1 MKKYLDVR
9 NIIILLLLAST
20 VIVAVNPRGI
30 MPNRTKYHQ
39 IIDSIPYPVHDTLM
53 VDSLVEVEVEVP
65 YEVQIPYPVH
75 DTLLMPV
82 DTAAILKDFYVKN
95 EVKETL
101 TLPNGLGT
109 IALNETISQNKV
121 LSRSFDAKVK
131 QKVIKDTIYTPE
143 PKKTQLF
150 FGFDA
155 NFDKPNV
162 VRLMGLG
169 LILKDKS
176 DRLYKVST
184 GVNNTVVNGLSGEF
198 QPYIGGGVYW
208 KINLKKKK

>member
-1 MKKYLDVR
+1 MKKIFDIR
-9 NIIILLLLAST
+9 HIIIVLLVLIALLEFL
-20 VIVAVNPRGI
+20 NPGGF
-30 MPNRTKYHQ
+30 MPNRTVKVIQ
-39 IIDSIPYPVHDTLM
+39 TDSIPYPVHDTIPYET
-53 VDSLVEVEVEVP
+53 EVEVEVP
-65 YEVQIPYPVH
+65 VEYEVQVVVH
-75 DTLLMPV
+75 DTILTPV

-95 EVKETL
+95 EIKEIL

-109 IALNETISQNKV
+109 IGLNETISQNKV

-131 QKVIKDTIYTPE
+131 QKIVKDTIYTPE
-143 PKKTQLF
+143 PKKTQMF

-176 DRLYKVST
+176 DRLYKVSA
-184 GVNNTVVNGLSGEF
+184 GVNNTVVNGLNGEF

>member
-1 MKKYLDVR
+1 MKKIFDIRHIVIVLL
-9 NIIILLLLAST
+9 ILLALLEF
-20 VIVAVNPRGI
+20 INPGGF
-30 MPNRTKYHQ
+30 MPNRVIKTVQ
-39 IIDSIPYPVHDTLM
+39 TDSIPYAVHDTIPYET
-53 VDSLVEVEVEVP
+53 EVEVEVP
-65 YEVQIPYPVH
+65 VPYEVQVVVH
-75 DTLLMPV
+75 DTVLTPV
-82 DTAAILKDFYVKN
+82 DTAAILKDYYVKN

-131 QKVIKDTIYTPE
+131 QKVVKDTIYTPE

>member
-9 NIIILLLLAST
+9 NILILLLLAST
-20 VIVAVNPRGI
+20 AIVAINPRGI
-30 MPNRTKYHQ
+30 MPNRTKYHK
-39 IIDSIPYPVHDTLM
+39 IVDSIPYPVHDTIM

-65 YEVQIPYPVH
+65 FEVEVPYAVH
-75 DTLLMPV
+75 DTVLMHV
-82 DTAAILKDFYVKN
+82 DTAAILKNFYVKN
-95 EVKETL
+95 EVKDNL
-101 TLPNGLGT
+101 TLPNGLGVVELT
-109 IALNETISQNKV
+109 ETISQNKV
-121 LSRSFDAKVK
+121 LSRSFEAKVK

-143 PKKTQLF
+143 PKKTQVF

-184 GVNNTVVNGLSGEF
+184 GVNNTVVNGLTGEF
-198 QPYIGGGVYW
+198 QPYVGGGVYW

>member
-1 MKKYLDVR
+1 MKKIFDIR

-20 VIVAVNPRGI
+20 AIVAINPRGI

-39 IIDSIPYPVHDTLM
+39 KIDSIPYPVYDTVT

-65 YEVQIPYPVH
+65 YEVQIPYAVH
-75 DTLLMPV
+75 DTVLTPV
-82 DTAAILKDFYVKN
+82 DTAAILKIFYTKN
-95 EVKETL
+95 ETKENL
-101 TLPNGLGT
+101 TLPNGLGV
-109 IALNETISQNKV
+109 IELKETISEDKV

-131 QKVIKDTIYTPE
+131 QKIIKDTIYTPE
-143 PKKTQLF
+143 PKKTQMF

-169 LILKDKS
+169 LILKDKN
-176 DRLYKVST
+176 DRLYKLST
-184 GVNNTVVNGLSGEF
+184 GVNNTVVNGLNGEF
-198 QPYIGGGVYW
+198 QPYVGGGVYW
-208 KINLKKKK
+208 KINLNKKK

>member
-1 MKKYLDVR
+1 MKKYLDIK
-9 NIIILLLLAST
+9 NIIILLLIAST
-20 VIVAVNPRGI
+20 AIVVINPKGI
-30 MPNRTKYHQ
+30 IPNRTKYHQ
-39 IIDSIPYPVHDTLM
+39 VIDSIPYPVHDTIT

-65 YEVQIPYPVH
+65 VEVNVPYAVH
-75 DTLLMPV
+75 DTVPMPV
-82 DTAAILKDFYVKN
+82 DTAAILKDFYAKN
-95 EVKETL
+95 EIKDKL

-109 IALNETISQNKV
+109 VELTETVSQNKI

-131 QKVIKDTIYTPE
+131 QKVVKDTIYTPE
-143 PKKTQLF
+143 PKKTQMY

-176 DRLYKVST
+176 DRLYKVSA
-184 GVNNTVVNGLSGEF
+184 GVNNTVVNGLNGEF
-198 QPYIGGGVYW
+198 QPYVGGGVYW
-208 KINLKKKK
+208 KINLKKMK

>member
-1 MKKYLDVR
+1 MKKIFDIR

-20 VIVAVNPRGI
+20 AIVAINPRGI

-39 IIDSIPYPVHDTLM
+39 KIDSIPYPVYDTVT

-65 YEVQIPYPVH
+65 YEVQIPYAVH
-75 DTLLMPV
+75 DTVLTPV
-82 DTAAILKDFYVKN
+82 DTAAILKIFYTKN
-95 EVKETL
+95 ETKENL
-101 TLPNGLGT
+101 TLPNGLGV
-109 IALNETISQNKV
+109 IELKETISENKV

-131 QKVIKDTIYTPE
+131 QKIIKDTIYTPE
-143 PKKTQLF
+143 PKKTQMF

-169 LILKDKS
+169 LILKDKN
-176 DRLYKVST
+176 DRLYKLST
-184 GVNNTVVNGLSGEF
+184 GVNNTVVNGLNGEF
-198 QPYIGGGVYW
+198 QPYVGGGVYW
-208 KINLKKKK
+208 KINLNKKK

>member
-1 MKKYLDVR
+1 MKKIFDIR
-9 NIIILLLLAST
+9 HIIIVLLLALALLEF
-20 VIVAVNPRGI
+20 INPGGF
-30 MPNRTKYHQ
+30 MPNRTVNVVQ
-39 IIDSIPYPVHDTLM
+39 TDSIPYPVHDTIPYET
-53 VDSLVEVEVEVP
+53 EVEVEVP
-65 YEVQIPYPVH
+65 VEYEVQVVVR
-75 DTLLMPV
+75 DTVTMPV
-82 DTAAILKDFYVKN
+82 DTAAILKDFYAKN
-95 EVKETL
+95 EIKETL

-109 IALNETISQNKV
+109 IALNETISQNKI

-131 QKVIKDTIYTPE
+131 QKVINDTIYTPE

-184 GVNNTVVNGLSGEF
+184 GVNNTVVNGLTGEF
-198 QPYIGGGVYW
+198 QPYVGGGVYW

>member
-65 YEVQIPYPVH
+65 YEVQIPYPIH